1 MHVVTHLSSLQHRNE
16 STMSHHT
23 VRSLLL
29 TLAVVTLSSST
40 GCQREADPALDL
52 YIMPLYVAGM
62 VPFAVSV
69 GARDIYA
76 ASRGSRAFSAVI
88 SVLYVAACVGLVAQ
102 GWPRSGVFAAL
113 VAVASAVLAS
123 RPRPAR

>member
-1 MHVVTHLSSLQHRNE
+1 
-16 STMSHHT
+16 MSHRT
-23 VRSLLL
+23 VRSLMLAL
-29 TLAVVTLSSST
+29 TVVALSTT

-76 ASRGSRAFSAVI
+76 ASRGSRIFSGVVA
-88 SVLYVAACVGLVAQ
+88 VLYVAVCVGLISQ

-123 RPRPAR
+123 RPRKAS